1 MELLVYEHLTGGGL
15 LADHDAPWSTLAAEG
30 QAMVTAL
37 TGDFA
42 RLGGVAVT
50 CLRDGRVERQ
60 PLPGCRWI
68 EVNNADEHRR
78 EFDRC
83 AAAADWTVVIAPEID
98 GNLLD
103 RCRRVNEVGG
113 RLLGPS
119 LDLVALASNKQRTAE
134 RLQAAGLS
142 VPRGR
147 SFASG
152 DAWPRDFHY
161 PAVWKPRDGAGSVGI
176 LLVEDWRSSARPPT
190 GQAGRLEEFRRGLPA
205 SVALVCGPA
214 GCTALPACRQHISDD
229 GRLRYLGGSVP
240 LPSPYAE
247 RAARLAERV
256 IAAIEKPL
264 GYLGV
269 DLVLGKSS
277 DGSDDVVIEINP
289 RLTTSYLGLR
299 ALCRQNLAGAML
311 DAALGR
317 PLTLSFG
324 SEEIRF
330 GIGNDASRDRR

>member
-1 MELLVYEHLTGGGL
+1 MELFVYEHLTGGGL
-15 LADHDAPWSTLAAEG
+15 LSDHDAPWSSLAAEG
-30 QAMVTAL
+30 QEMVSAL
-37 TGDFA
+37 AGDFA
-42 RLGGVAVT
+42 RLDGIGVT

-60 PLPGCRWI
+60 RSLGCRWI
-68 EVNNADEHRR
+68 EVNSAEAHRR

-83 AAAADWTVVIAPEID
+83 AAAADWSVVIAPEID
-98 GNLLD
+98 GILLD

-119 LDLVALASNKQRTAE
+119 VDLIALASDKQRTAE
-134 RLQAAGLS
+134 RLQTAGVS

-147 SFASG
+147 PFASG
-152 DAWPRDFHY
+152 DAWPRDFAY

-176 LLVEDWRSSARPPT
+176 LLVEDWRSPARSPA
-190 GQAGRLEEFRRGLPA
+190 GRAGRLEAFCRGIPA

-247 RAARLAERV
+247 RAVRLAERAV
-256 IAAIEKPL
+256 AALEKPL

-269 DLVLGKSS
+269 DLVLGESA
-277 DGSDDVVIEINP
+277 DGSEDLVIEINA

-317 PLTLSFG
+317 PLALSFG
-324 SEEIRF
+324 SDEIRF
-330 GIGNDASRDRR
+330 GIGK